1 MATDTKNV
9 DLLQKFID
17 NERKAKTLTI
27 ISVTLFCLLAFGLI
41 YFAWKLKSAE
51 TTISLQAKK
60 IQELNEALTIA
71 LAGADSAIDVLASE
85 NKNLENKNNN
95 YDSLQNITNS
105 LLINLAELKKE
116 KPAENV
122 ISKDTALIDKTTQAK
137 IEKLIS
143 PANIEKIQEKES
155 KYTIYIQFA
164 DAYKEQTIK
173 LQKWLQKDYICP
185 QPELITNR
193 QFAAAV
199 NYFYPEDEAE
209 ARKIAKLTEDKIG
222 LPVKVNLLKMK
233 APKKQL
239 ELWVGK
245 YQAKTT
251 NQILEKYGI
260 KEANYKNVIQKQ
272 QMQQKKNKK

>member
-1 MATDTKNV
+1 MATDTKTV

-27 ISVTLFCLLAFGLI
+27 ISVSLFCLLAFGLI

-51 TTISLQAKK
+51 TTISVQAKK

-71 LAGADSAIDVLASE
+71 LTGADSSIDVLSSE
-85 NKNLENKNNN
+85 NKNLQNRNNN

-137 IEKLIS
+137 IEKLIL
-143 PANIEKIQEKES
+143 PANIEKIQEKEN
-155 KYTIYIQFA
+155 KYTVYIQFA
-164 DAYKEQTIK
+164 NDYKEQTIK
-173 LQKWLQKDYICP
+173 LHKWLQKDYICP

-193 QFAAAV
+193 QFAATV
-199 NYFYPEDEAE
+199 NYFYQEDEVE
-209 ARKIAKLTEDKIG
+209 AKKIAKLTEEKIG
-222 LPVKVNLLKMK
+222 LPVKLNMLKLK

-239 ELWVGK
+239 ELWIGK

-260 KEANYKNVIQKQ
+260 KEANYKNVLQKQ
-272 QMQQKKNKK
+272 QIQQKQKQ